1 MAIVVKLVVTSK
13 SKKGSNSNSIREEDL
28 CSSICKEI
36 FIYNSQVKALLTNPN
51 LSLVKPLPLWS
62 EQELKTFR
70 STFQCKSFD
79 TEDGEND
86 VGEDSTDPE

>member
-13 SKKGSNSNSIREEDL
+13 SKKGSNSNSIREENL
-28 CSSICKEI
+28 SSSICKEI
-36 FIYNSQVKALLTNPN
+36 FIYNSQVKVLLTNPN

-70 STFQCKSFD
+70 STFQCQSFH

-86 VGEDSTDPE
+86 VREDSTDPE